1 MAMTI
6 LPFFSCLILVST
18 DQVLSTHQSAELA
31 LDTHVQVRVN
41 LNLFFLPKTA
51 IQRLFGR
58 SRENHG
64 AHSGREDSEVI
75 FQIL

>member
-31 LDTHVQVRVN
+31 LDTHVQMRVN
-41 LNLFFLPKTA
+41 LNLFLPKTA

-58 SRENHG
+58 SKENHG

>member
-41 LNLFFLPKTA
+41 LNLLPKTA

-58 SRENHG
+58 SKENHG

>member
-18 DQVLSTHQSAELA
+18 NQVLSTHQSAELA

-41 LNLFFLPKTA
+41 LNLFFAKKQQFRDCLEGAKRIMVHIA
-51 IQRLFGR
+51 EEKIQR
-58 SRENHG
+58 
-64 AHSGREDSEVI
+64 
-75 FQIL
+75 

>member
-41 LNLFFLPKTA
+41 LNLFCQKQQFRDCLEGAKRIMVHIVEGK
-51 IQRLFGR
+51 IQR
-58 SRENHG
+58 
-64 AHSGREDSEVI
+64 
-75 FQIL
+75 